1 MSSEPE
7 PVVATVSELKPSMRN
22 ISIVFKIL
30 EMTEAREVTSREDG
44 KTHKIV
50 DAKVGDKT
58 GTVIVPLWDD
68 AIERVQVGSTYKL
81 ENGYTGLFR
90 SNLRLNIGRYGV
102 ISAATEEIGDVDTSN
117 DVSAVEHER
126 QYRRGPSRGY
136 GGPREDSDRG
146 GYGGGGGYGGRGG
159 GGYGG
164 GRDRDRGRGGGGRS
178 DRGRSGGGH
187 RGYD

>member
-1 MSSEPE
+1 MSTESE

-22 ISIVFKIL
+22 ISIVFKVL
-30 EMTEAREVTSREDG
+30 EMTEPREVTSREDG
-44 KTHKIV
+44 QSHRIV

-68 AIERVQVGSTYKL
+68 AIERVKVGSTYKL

-90 SNLRLNIGRYGV
+90 SNLRLNIGRFGV
-102 ISAATEEIGDVDTSN
+102 ISEATEEIADVNTSN

-126 QYRRGPSRGY
+126 VYRGRPSRGY
-136 GGPREDSDRG
+136 GAPREESER
-146 GYGGGGGYGGRGG
+146 GGYGGRGG

-164 GRDRDRGRGGGGRS
+164 GRDRDRGRGGRG
-178 DRGRSGGGH
+178 DRGR

>member
-22 ISIVFKIL
+22 ISIVFKVL

-90 SNLRLNIGRYGV
+90 SNLRLNVGRYGV

-126 QYRRGPSRGY
+126 QYRVRTPIVVAMAAVVDTAAVAAADMAAAVIVVVVAAVIVVVAAVTVVVVVVATEATTESTMCL
-136 GGPREDSDRG
+136 
-146 GYGGGGGYGGRGG
+146 
-159 GGYGG
+159 
-164 GRDRDRGRGGGGRS
+164 
-178 DRGRSGGGH
+178 
-187 RGYD
+187 

>member
-1 MSSEPE
+1 MSSESE

-22 ISIVFKIL
+22 ISIVFKVL
-30 EMTEAREVTSREDG
+30 EMTEPREVTSREDG
-44 KTHKIV
+44 QTHRIV

-68 AIERVQVGSTYKL
+68 AIERVQIGSTYKL
-81 ENGYTGLFR
+81 DNGYTGLFR

-102 ISAATEEIGDVDTSN
+102 ISEATEEVTDVDMSN

-136 GGPREDSDRG
+136 GAPREDSDRG
-146 GYGGGGGYGGRGG
+146 GYGGRGYSGRSGG

-164 GRDRDRGRGGGGRS
+164 GRDRDRGGGGRS
-178 DRGRSGGGH
+178 DRGRGGGGR

>member
-22 ISIVFKIL
+22 ISIVFKVL
-30 EMTEAREVTSREDG
+30 EMTEPREVTSRDDG
-44 KTHKIV
+44 QSHKIV

-68 AIERVQVGSTYKL
+68 AIERVKVGSTYKL
-81 ENGYTGLFR
+81 DNGYTGLFR
-90 SNLRLNIGRYGV
+90 SNLRLNIGRYGT
-102 ISAATEEIGDVDTSN
+102 ISESTEEIAEVDTSN

-126 QYRRGPSRGY
+126 EYRRRPSSGY
-136 GGPREDSDRG
+136 GRPREDSDRG
-146 GYGGGGGYGGRGG
+146 GYGSGGGYSGGRDGGGRG
-159 GGYGG
+159 
-164 GRDRDRGRGGGGRS
+164 RDRGRGGRG
-178 DRGRSGGGH
+178 DRGDAGR